1 MSTCQPGLKSVRLV
15 AEPHDFK
22 GLFQQK
28 FFYDSVTRIV
38 SLLSVSHHQYLKW
51 VLLKSFGHRD
61 CESFQTDRP
70 WSFLLQIQFQN
81 IYCGLMGNNLETT
94 SFSPSAHWRKF
105 FVRTVKNNSQ
115 WIKPAI
121 WRHFPQFVL
130 SEITGEKG
138 ECFDTFCLFFF
149 LILLYQDLKNIPF
162 SGFQMAPAL
171 WLFIV
176 WTWGGWLAVNKGP
189 QIFKGTHNHLLKN

>member
-61 CESFQTDRP
+61 CDSFQTDRP

-121 WRHFPQFVL
+121 WRHFPQFFL

-149 LILLYQDLKNIPF
+149 NPSLSRLEKYPVFRFPDGPSSMIIYCVDMRRLVGSKQRSTN
-162 SGFQMAPAL
+162 FQR
-171 WLFIV
+171 
-176 WTWGGWLAVNKGP
+176 NS
-189 QIFKGTHNHLLKN
+189 